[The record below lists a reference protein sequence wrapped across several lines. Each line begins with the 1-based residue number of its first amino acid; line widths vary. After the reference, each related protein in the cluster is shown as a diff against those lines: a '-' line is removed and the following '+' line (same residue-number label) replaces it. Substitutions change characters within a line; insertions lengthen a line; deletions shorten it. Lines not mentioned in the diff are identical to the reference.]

1 MDVDS
6 ASGRAANEDALQRTR
21 ETYNNRES
29 EETKKHKQEI
39 KRLTEAH
46 NQEIQ
51 KIEAEHTK
59 NLNELKEKSKDLI
72 TSHDMKYQK
81 DINDLR
87 EMHQKQMSRS
97 MQDNDSKIRN
107 SEDSY
112 SSENKKAGEISER
125 QRQALVK
132 NYESDLREKDEKLS
146 EAGKMN
152 NEKMHDTSEALKK
165 RYSETYE
172 KDLKLVNDDRERKS
186 IEDHDNYDRMRE
198 AKEGQIT
205 QISRAKE
212 MERGRLIK
220 NFETNLNQ
228 EKEDRNSSEMTI
240 KEQFDDGIHKEQDK
254 YKKALDTRS
263 KDFQNARD
271 GIDGRMTARIE
282 NEVKY
287 LKSENLKLH
296 EDSRRDLNSAGKHK
310 EIEIGHVVDDYEK
323 KLAVSEKNRA
333 EFVDDVNKKNSRAF
347 TEINKKNADILYG
360 QTKYYRE
367 TMGMDRARSQ
377 ENTNNK
383 EVQFETE
390 TSHNAAQNEVRFAKF
405 KNSTDVDSQKTKNYF
420 EGTSKAQAESFDTR
434 LDAVR
439 MKNKEDQDK
448 LFATFNKQS
457 HENDRQFQEKMADV
471 TMKYENE
478 ILKINDQHLKD
489 MKDVKGEGERRLKA
503 QTKFDQEEIDKQK
516 SQLEYRMA
524 KVEETHKKD
533 IADINRR
540 HEQTL
545 ADLSK
550 IKGNNPKV

>member
-6 ASGRAANEDALQRTR
+6 ASGRASNEETLQRTR

-39 KRLTEAH
+39 KHLTEAH

-87 EMHQKQMSRS
+87 EMHQKQLSRT

-112 SSENKKAGEISER
+112 STENKKVGEISER

-132 NYESDLREKDEKLS
+132 NYEGDLREKDEKLS

-186 IEDHDNYDRMRE
+186 IEDHDNYDRMRQ
-198 AKEGQIT
+198 AKDGQIT

-228 EKEDRNSSEMTI
+228 EKDDRNSSEVTI
-240 KEQFDDGIHKEQDK
+240 KEQFDDSIHKEQDK

-271 GIDGRMTARIE
+271 GIDGRITARID

-287 LKSENLKLH
+287 LKSENQKIQ
-296 EDSRRDLNSAGKHK
+296 EDARRDLNSAGKHK

-323 KLAVSEKNRA
+323 KLAVSEKGRT

-367 TMGMDRARSQ
+367 TMGMDRARAQ

-390 TSHNAAQNEVRFAKF
+390 TSHNAAQNEVRFTKF
-405 KNSTDVDSQKTKNYF
+405 KNSTDGDSQKTKDYF
-420 EGTSKAQAESFDTR
+420 EGTSKAMAENFDTR

-439 MKNKEDQDK
+439 TKNKEDQDK

-457 HENDRQFQEKMADV
+457 HENDRQFQEK
-471 TMKYENE
+471 
-478 ILKINDQHLKD
+478 
-489 MKDVKGEGERRLKA
+489 
-503 QTKFDQEEIDKQK
+503 
-516 SQLEYRMA
+516 
-524 KVEETHKKD
+524 
-533 IADINRR
+533 IA
-540 HEQTL
+540 E
-545 ADLSK
+545 
-550 IKGNNPKV
+550 V